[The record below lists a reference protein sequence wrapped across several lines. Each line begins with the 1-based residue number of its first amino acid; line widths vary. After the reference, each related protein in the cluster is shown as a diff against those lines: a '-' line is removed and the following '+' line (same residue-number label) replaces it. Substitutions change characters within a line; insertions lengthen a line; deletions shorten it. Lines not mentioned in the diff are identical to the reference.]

1 MIGCPA
7 LSPKQLRLTLKNLN
21 GQHALR
27 NRALV
32 MLGVR
37 SGLRIS
43 ELLAL
48 KVGRVW
54 DGNGICVPAWFSA
67 TDEFFDVKV
76 RWLQIF

>member
-1 MIGCPA
+1 MITLIGLNKKNMIVCPA

-27 NRALV
+27 NQALV

-48 KVGRVW
+48 KVGQVW
-54 DGNGICVPAWFSA
+54 DGNTGASL
-67 TDEFFDVKV
+67 D
-76 RWLQIF
+76 